1 VVGGIH
7 WDEIHVKKGVKV
19 CARTNELIGF
29 ADLQIPKTISESIA
43 FNDQLPEEQIE
54 AQAHE
59 TDSGSESSSE
69 DSSDSANRERKTTLG
84 SQKPMAKIILQFF
97 WH

>member
-1 VVGGIH
+1 M
-7 WDEIHVKKGVKV
+7 
-19 CARTNELIGF
+19 TNYQRNKLKHKLMKLIV
-29 ADLQIPKTISESIA
+29 A
-43 FNDQLPEEQIE
+43 
-54 AQAHE
+54 
-59 TDSGSESSSE
+59 SGSESSSE